1 MFSQSAGE
9 TGPGGVLQE
18 TQLHQEGGGG
28 PEGEDLGAGHQ
39 HQEQSRLLWDEGG
52 RGHRQQRVGCEGADK
67 EPAAH
72 LEGAQHHQVSSA
84 AAARHQGIEAAGGH
98 LPQTRGQWR
107 EGV

>member
-39 HQEQSRLLWDEGG
+39 HQEQPGLLRDQGGGRPGQYRVGRQRGSGEGG
-52 RGHRQQRVGCEGADK
+52 E
-67 EPAAH
+67 
-72 LEGAQHHQVSSA
+72 
-84 AAARHQGIEAAGGH
+84 
-98 LPQTRGQWR
+98 
-107 EGV
+107 